1 MKILLS
7 PAKSIDTNRA
17 IAVPEVTQ
25 AHFLDDSEYLINKL
39 KKFSATKIATM
50 MHVSKDLGEL
60 NYNRYQQ
67 WHRPEMEVENV
78 VPAVTAFTGEV
89 YRGLDVQTFSPKD
102 FNYAQNSLRILSGLY
117 GILKPLDLMYP
128 YRLEMGTSWKVTP
141 KTTSLY
147 KYWGTRLADSLN
159 KEMTEGE
166 VVINLASSEYFKA
179 VDQKVLK
186 ATMITPVF
194 KELKNG
200 EYKIVMTYAKNAR
213 GVMTRYIIKNALT
226 NPEDIKL
233 FNENN
238 YSYDVNQSTET
249 EWVFTR

>member
-7 PAKSIDTNRA
+7 PAKSIDTSRD
-17 IAVPEVTQ
+17 IKVPEFTNAQ
-25 AHFLDDSEYLINKL
+25 FLDESEYLMEKL
-39 KKFSATKIATM
+39 KKMSASKIAEM
-50 MHVSKDLGEL
+50 MHISKDLSEL
-60 NYNRYQQ
+60 NHDRFQQ
-67 WHRPEMEVENV
+67 WQRPEKVKENV

-89 YRGLDVQTFSPKD
+89 FRGLDVETFSVKD
-102 FNYAQNSLRILSGLY
+102 FKYAQSSLRILSGLY
-117 GILKPLDLMYP
+117 GILRPLDLLFP

-147 KYWGTRLADSLN
+147 KYWGTKLADSLN
-159 KEMTEGE
+159 SEMKEGE

-179 VDQKVLK
+179 VDKKVLK
-186 ATMITPVF
+186 ARMITPIF

-226 NPEDIKL
+226 NPEDLKL

-238 YSYDVNQSTET
+238 YAFDSNLSSEN

>member
-17 IAVPEVTQ
+17 IAVPTVSQ
-25 AHFLDDSEYLINKL
+25 AHFLDESEYLINKL
-39 KKFSATKIATM
+39 KKFSATKIAKM
-50 MHVSKDLGEL
+50 MHISKELGEL
-60 NYNRYQQ
+60 NYNRYQE
-67 WHRPEMEVENV
+67 WHRPEAVVENV
-78 VPAVTAFTGEV
+78 VPTVTAFTGEV
-89 YRGLDVQTFSPKD
+89 YRGLDVESFTAKD
-102 FNYAQNSLRILSGLY
+102 FTFAQESLRILSGLY
-117 GILKPLDLMYP
+117 GILKPLDLLYP

-147 KYWGTRLADSLN
+147 KYWGTKLADFLN
-159 KEMTEGE
+159 NEMTDGE

-179 VDQKVLK
+179 LDQKALK

-200 EYKIVMTYAKNAR
+200 EYKVVMTYAKNAR
-213 GVMTRYIIKNALT
+213 GVMTRYIIKNGLT

-238 YSYDVNQSTET
+238 YAFDVNQSTDT